1 MRKNGKMG
9 FDDSFAEQYWN
20 GEHFSNLKNS
30 HLKRAYNYCLLYGEY
45 NKAIEIKKELERRG
59 IKTIWTQ

>member
-1 MRKNGKMG
+1 MG

-59 IKTIWTQ
+59 IKTI